1 MGTADHGQLPDAGR
15 PAPLTTTVTPTAPQS
30 TGRPFRVALT
40 GGIASG
46 KTTVAN
52 LFAAHGVPLI
62 DTDLIAREVVEP
74 GQPALAAVAKAFGSD
89 VLDSD
94 GRLDRRRLR
103 EIIFRDAAARARLE
117 AILHPAIRAEME
129 RQSVAAA
136 QAGPYQMLV
145 IPLLAEGGRRD
156 HVDRV
161 LVVDTPET
169 VQVERLMTRDAVT
182 REQAEASLHAQ
193 AQRATRLGI
202 ADDVLTNTGRIDDL
216 REQVAALHA
225 RYVKLAAASRERP
238 VVPPNGHAAQ

>member
-1 MGTADHGQLPDAGR
+1 VTSTEQP
-15 PAPLTTTVTPTAPQS
+15 PAS
-30 TGRPFRVALT
+30 RPFRVALT

-46 KTTVAN
+46 KTTVAD
-52 LFAAHGVPLI
+52 LFATHGVPLV

-74 GQPALAAVAKAFGSD
+74 GQPALAAVAQAFGSD
-89 VLDSD
+89 VLDPE

-103 EIIFRDAAARARLE
+103 EIIFSDATARARLE

-129 RQSVAAA
+129 RQSIAAA

-161 LVVDTPET
+161 LVVDAPAT
-169 VQVERLMTRDAVT
+169 VQVERLMARDAVT
-182 REQAEASLHAQ
+182 REQAEASLRAQ
-193 AQRATRLGI
+193 VRRATRLGI
-202 ADDVLTNTGRIDDL
+202 ADDVVTNTGRIEDL
-216 REQVAALHA
+216 REQVAALHE
-225 RYVKLAAASRERP
+225 RYVRLAAARMERQ